1 MLIDSDA
8 PCEEAEKT
16 PSHAAADWVAAVSVR
31 VKEVANV
38 VARSAT
44 SFFINTFL

>member
-8 PCEEAEKT
+8 PCEEAEKS
-16 PSHAAADWVAAVSVR
+16 PSHTAAGVAALR

-38 VARSAT
+38 VARNAT

>member
-16 PSHAAADWVAAVSVR
+16 PSHAAADWVAALR